1 MKRQYR
7 ISPRGRGTP
16 LTEAEIARYRDPKR
30 LLFNYQKA
38 VRRPQRPLY
47 KDPKAFIALLLIV
60 LLAWVLSEASERHP
74 DVPATE
80 PTEQHL

>member
-7 ISPRGRGTP
+7 ISPQGRGTP
-16 LTEAEIARYRDPKR
+16 PTEVEIARYRDPKR

-60 LLAWVLSEASERHP
+60 LLAWFLSEASDRHP
-74 DVPATE
+74 KTTAPE
-80 PTEQHL
+80 PTEEHP